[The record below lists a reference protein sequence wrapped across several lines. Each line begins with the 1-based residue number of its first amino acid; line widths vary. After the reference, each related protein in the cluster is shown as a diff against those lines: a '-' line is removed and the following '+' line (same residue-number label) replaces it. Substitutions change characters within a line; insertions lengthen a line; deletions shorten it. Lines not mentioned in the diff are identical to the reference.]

1 MTNLQLSY
9 HWSQQQSLP
18 PHLELLEMQQAF
30 KNLETLPILT
40 TGQESGL
47 QTAIYAA

>member
-1 MTNLQLSY
+1 MANLQRSS

-18 PHLELLEMQQAF
+18 PHLQSLELQQAF

-40 TGQESGL
+40 TGQESGF
-47 QTAIYAA
+47 QNAIYAA